1 MTKTIKTNT
10 ETAKSENH
18 IPESI
23 AIDEDHDVI
32 RQVIGG
38 DVNKYRVLVEKH
50 QRAVF
55 NLCYK
60 MLNNYE
66 DAEELTQDIFVRAYE
81 HLSGFRFKYRFFS
94 WIYRI
99 AINRTLAYIKQQR
112 RHTDIEN
119 IGYKLAESSEDE
131 NDRSTHLKMAID
143 LLKENYKTVIILKYY
158 EQLSYKEISII
169 LEIPEK
175 TIRSR
180 LYDARISMKQ
190 ILEETSFF

>member
-1 MTKTIKTNT
+1 MKKTIET
-10 ETAKSENH
+10 ETAKSGKSFPGSTE
-18 IPESI
+18 
-23 AIDEDHDVI
+23 IDEDHDVI
-32 RQVIGG
+32 RQVIEG

-81 HLSGFRFKYRFFS
+81 HLAGFRFKYRFFS

-112 RHTDIEN
+112 KQTGIEG
-119 IGYKLAESSEDE
+119 IRYKLTETDEAEK
-131 NDRSTHLKMAID
+131 DRNEHLKLAID
-143 LLKENYKTVIILKYY
+143 LLQENHKTVIILKYY
-158 EQLSYKEISII
+158 EQLSYKEMSVI

-180 LYDARISMKQ
+180 LYDARIKMKQ
-190 ILEETSFF
+190 VLEETGYF